1 MFQSSKLCIL
11 YPDTSELTSSQLVFA
26 SQCYHWPRL
35 IAPSAENAQADQST
49 LKRSPSPEL
58 RSIEE
63 EETEEGPSQGMTEKD
78 NDGDSDG
85 DSYSG
90 SDSVGSSSTI
100 VPTPPTSSRQH
111 EEQVTPPPPVLQLPI
126 QALPLPSPETYS
138 YIHNLLHFTH
148 SPAPST
154 FSPLQNILG
163 MEVGQLHKLDTKDLM
178 KKLAIIQGIWKN
190 CVYLGVGD
198 AKIWIGMRDAWGSVV
213 GIVAERHRNAAGSTA
228 GGDINMSI

>member
-1 MFQSSKLCIL
+1 M
-11 YPDTSELTSSQLVFA
+11 
-26 SQCYHWPRL
+26 

-49 LKRSPSPEL
+49 LERSPSPEL

-78 NDGDSDG
+78 ID
-85 DSYSG
+85 SG
-90 SDSVGSSSTI
+90 SDSAGSSSTI
-100 VPTPPTSSRQH
+100 VPTPPTSPRQY
-111 EEQVTPPPPVLQLPI
+111 EEQVTPSPPVLHLPI

-154 FSPLQNILG
+154 FSPLPNILG